1 MGNCDMRMK
10 GMKKTKGR
18 TSIQDLENSLESI
31 MPSGWTLSK
40 LERKGSPDSRGSME
54 FDFISLNLELL
65 LCLQHQRS
73 LLLL

>member
-1 MGNCDMRMK
+1 MAAWRNQLRPAEILENSLDMRMK

-31 MPSGWTLSK
+31 MPSG
-40 LERKGSPDSRGSME
+40 SME
-54 FDFISLNLELL
+54 IDFISLNLELL
-65 LCLQHQRS
+65 LCLQYQRS